1 MLGPGIFQTW
11 VQVCDS
17 SSPGQGGRRG
27 ISPGLAAVCPL
38 LSSRGWASSRPSWCT
53 HTPPPTSHQSP
64 EVWEVMSTLTLLLKT
79 LHHIRHFSE
88 QPLTDAVL
96 GVSIAVCVTSKP
108 LKKSDWYNN
117 ATMQESTYR
126 SQASQPIG
134 GVIAKPLS
142 SPLILICCRRIK
154 KTLNNL
160 NCILVSSVNEPMNA
174 AWDDLD
180 TIWSFSF
187 SNFCLIQWKSN
198 ICKKEPIKWR
208 MKKTCFP

>member
-1 MLGPGIFQTW
+1 
-11 VQVCDS
+11 
-17 SSPGQGGRRG
+17 
-27 ISPGLAAVCPL
+27 
-38 LSSRGWASSRPSWCT
+38 
-53 HTPPPTSHQSP
+53 
-64 EVWEVMSTLTLLLKT
+64 MSTLTLLLKT

-96 GVSIAVCVTSKP
+96 WVSIAVCVTSKP
-108 LKKSDWYNN
+108 LKKKDYIEQYKN

-142 SPLILICCRRIK
+142 SPLILICCIRIK

-174 AWDDLD
+174 A
-180 TIWSFSF
+180 
-187 SNFCLIQWKSN
+187 
-198 ICKKEPIKWR
+198 
-208 MKKTCFP
+208 